1 MRKIWGSADEKEE
14 DITKE
19 LAEQLQANDL
29 LNNIQGSIKALDNS
43 INFYADINTITCSE
57 LNRLLR
63 EMDVRMQHA
72 KISLNDPDYDPTIHL
87 RINSYG
93 GEIFAGL
100 STVDVIRSLRTK
112 VYTYVEG
119 AAASA
124 ATMISIAGKKR
135 FIGKNSFML
144 IHQLSSVCAG
154 TFERLEDEQ
163 SNNRRI
169 MGLIKSL
176 YKEYT
181 KIPMRELDNIL
192 KHDLWFDA
200 STCLKYGIVDQ
211 II

>member
-1 MRKIWGSADEKEE
+1 MRKYWGSDETEE
-14 DITKE
+14 EVKD
-19 LAEQLQANDL
+19 APMQLPTSDL
-29 LNNIQGSIKALDNS
+29 LTAQGSIKVLDNS
-43 INFYADINTITCSE
+43 INFYADVAGITCAE

-63 EMDVRMQHA
+63 ELDVRMQHA
-72 KISLNDPDYDPTIHL
+72 KITMHDPDFDPTIHL

-124 ATMISIAGKKR
+124 ATLISIAGKKR

-144 IHQLSSVCAG
+144 LHQLSSVCAG
-154 TFERLEDEQ
+154 TFERLEDEHE
-163 SNNRRI
+163 NNKRI
-169 MGLIKSL
+169 MNSMKSL

-181 KIPMRELDNIL
+181 KIPMKELDQIL
-192 KHDLWFDA
+192 KRDIWFDA
-200 STCLKYGIVDQ
+200 NTCLKYGIVDA

>member
-1 MRKIWGSADEKEE
+1 MRKIWGSSEEKEE
-14 DITKE
+14 ELVKD
-19 LAEQLQANDL
+19 LAEQIQANEL
-29 LNNIQGSIKALDNS
+29 LNPIQGSIKAFDNS
-43 INFYADINTITCSE
+43 LNFYADVSSVTCSE
-57 LNRLLR
+57 LNRILR
-63 EMDVRMQHA
+63 ELDVRMQHT
-72 KISLNDPDYDPTIHL
+72 KISLNDTDYDPTIHL

-100 STVDVIRSLRTK
+100 ATVDVIRSLKTK

-119 AAASA
+119 SAASA
-124 ATMISIAGKKR
+124 ATLISICGKKR

-169 MGLIKSL
+169 MGLIKAL

-181 KIPMRELDNIL
+181 KIPMKELDNIL
-192 KHDLWFDA
+192 KHDLWLDA
-200 STCLKYGIVDQ
+200 NTCLKYGIVDQ

>member
-1 MRKIWGSADEKEE
+1 MRKYWGSDEMEE
-14 DITKE
+14 EVKDAPMQQPTS
-19 LAEQLQANDL
+19 DL
-29 LNNIQGSIKALDNS
+29 LTAQGSIKVLDNS
-43 INFYADINTITCSE
+43 VNFYADIAGITCAE
-57 LNRLLR
+57 LNRILR
-63 EMDVRMQHA
+63 ELDVRMQHA
-72 KISLNDPDYDPTIHL
+72 KITMNDPQFDPTIHL

-124 ATMISIAGKKR
+124 ATLISIAGKKR

-144 IHQLSSVCAG
+144 LHQLSSVCAG
-154 TFERLEDEQ
+154 TFERLEDEHE
-163 SNNRRI
+163 NNKRI
-169 MGLIKSL
+169 MNSMKSL

-181 KIPMRELDNIL
+181 KIPMKELDQIL
-192 KHDLWFDA
+192 KRDIWFDA
-200 STCLKYGIVDQ
+200 NTCLKYGIVDA

>member
-1 MRKIWGSADEKEE
+1 MRKYWGSDEMEE
-14 DITKE
+14 EVKDAPMQQPTS
-19 LAEQLQANDL
+19 DL
-29 LNNIQGSIKALDNS
+29 LTAQGSIKVLDNS
-43 INFYADINTITCSE
+43 VNFYADIAGITCAE
-57 LNRLLR
+57 LNRILR
-63 EMDVRMQHA
+63 ELDVRMQHA
-72 KISLNDPDYDPTIHL
+72 KITMNDSQFDPTIHL

-124 ATMISIAGKKR
+124 ATLISIAGKKR

-144 IHQLSSVCAG
+144 LHQLSSVCAG
-154 TFERLEDEQ
+154 TFERLEDEHE
-163 SNNRRI
+163 NNKRI
-169 MGLIKSL
+169 MNSMKTL

-181 KIPMRELDNIL
+181 KIPMKELDKIL
-192 KHDLWFDA
+192 KRDIWFDA
-200 STCLKYGIVDQ
+200 NTCLKYGIVDA

>member
-1 MRKIWGSADEKEE
+1 MEEEVKE
-14 DITKE
+14 
-19 LAEQLQANDL
+19 APMQLPTSDL
-29 LNNIQGSIKALDNS
+29 LNSQGSIKVLDNS
-43 INFYADINTITCSE
+43 VNFYADIAGITCAE
-57 LNRLLR
+57 LNRILR
-63 EMDVRMQHA
+63 ELDVRMQHA
-72 KISLNDPDYDPTIHL
+72 KITMNDPDFDPTIHL

-124 ATMISIAGKKR
+124 ATLISIAGKKR

-144 IHQLSSVCAG
+144 LHQLSSVCAG
-154 TFERLEDEQ
+154 TFERLEDEHE
-163 SNNRRI
+163 NNKRI
-169 MGLIKSL
+169 MNSMKSL

-181 KIPMRELDNIL
+181 KIPMKELDQIL
-192 KHDLWFDA
+192 KRDIWFDA
-200 STCLKYGIVDQ
+200 NTCLKYGIVDA

>member
-1 MRKIWGSADEKEE
+1 MRKYWGSDETEE
-14 DITKE
+14 EVKDAPMQQPTS
-19 LAEQLQANDL
+19 DL
-29 LNNIQGSIKALDNS
+29 LTAQGSIKVLDNS
-43 INFYADINTITCSE
+43 INFYADIASITCAE

-63 EMDVRMQHA
+63 ELDVRMQHA
-72 KISLNDPDYDPTIHL
+72 KITMNDPEFDPTIHL

-124 ATMISIAGKKR
+124 ATLISIAGKKR

-144 IHQLSSVCAG
+144 LHQLSSVCAG
-154 TFERLEDEQ
+154 TFERLEDEHE
-163 SNNRRI
+163 NNKRI
-169 MGLIKSL
+169 MNSMKSL

-181 KIPMRELDNIL
+181 KIPMKELDQIL
-192 KHDLWFDA
+192 KRDIWFDA
-200 STCLKYGIVDQ
+200 NTCLKYGIVDA

>member
-1 MRKIWGSADEKEE
+1 MRKYWGSDETEE
-14 DITKE
+14 EVKDAPMQQPTS
-19 LAEQLQANDL
+19 DL
-29 LNNIQGSIKALDNS
+29 LTAQGSIKVLDNS
-43 INFYADINTITCSE
+43 VNFYADIAGITCAE
-57 LNRLLR
+57 LNRVLR
-63 EMDVRMQHA
+63 ELDVRMQHA
-72 KISLNDPDYDPTIHL
+72 KITMYDPQFDPTIHL

-124 ATMISIAGKKR
+124 ATLISIAGKKR

-144 IHQLSSVCAG
+144 LHQLSSVCAG
-154 TFERLEDEQ
+154 TFERLEDEHE
-163 SNNRRI
+163 NNKRI
-169 MGLIKSL
+169 MNSMKSL

-181 KIPMRELDNIL
+181 KIPMKELDQIL
-192 KHDLWFDA
+192 KRDIWFDA
-200 STCLKYGIVDQ
+200 NTCLKYGIVDA

>member
-1 MRKIWGSADEKEE
+1 MRKYWGSDEMEEEVKE
-14 DITKE
+14 
-19 LAEQLQANDL
+19 APMQLPTSDL
-29 LNNIQGSIKALDNS
+29 LNSQGSIKVLDNS
-43 INFYADINTITCSE
+43 VNFYADIAGITCAE
-57 LNRLLR
+57 LNRILR
-63 EMDVRMQHA
+63 ELDVRMQHA
-72 KISLNDPDYDPTIHL
+72 KITMNDPDFDPTIHL

-124 ATMISIAGKKR
+124 ATLISIAGKKR

-144 IHQLSSVCAG
+144 LHQLSSVCAG
-154 TFERLEDEQ
+154 TFERLEDEHE
-163 SNNRRI
+163 NNKRI
-169 MGLIKSL
+169 MNSMKSL

-181 KIPMRELDNIL
+181 KIPMKELDQIL
-192 KHDLWFDA
+192 KRDIWFDA
-200 STCLKYGIVDQ
+200 NTCLKYGIVDA

>member
-1 MRKIWGSADEKEE
+1 MRKYWGSDETEE
-14 DITKE
+14 EVKDAPMQQPTS
-19 LAEQLQANDL
+19 DL
-29 LNNIQGSIKALDNS
+29 LTAQGSIKVLDNS
-43 INFYADINTITCSE
+43 VNFYADIAGITCAE
-57 LNRLLR
+57 LNRILR
-63 EMDVRMQHA
+63 ELDVRMQHA
-72 KISLNDPDYDPTIHL
+72 KITMNDPQFDPTIHL

-124 ATMISIAGKKR
+124 ATLISIAGKKR

-144 IHQLSSVCAG
+144 LHQLSSVCAG
-154 TFERLEDEQ
+154 TFERLEDEHE
-163 SNNRRI
+163 NNKRI
-169 MGLIKSL
+169 MNSMKSL

-181 KIPMRELDNIL
+181 KIPMKELDQIL
-192 KHDLWFDA
+192 KRDIWFDA
-200 STCLKYGIVDQ
+200 NTCLKYGIVDA

>member
-1 MRKIWGSADEKEE
+1 MRKYWGADEQEEEVKE
-14 DITKE
+14 
-19 LAEQLQANDL
+19 APMQLPTSDL
-29 LNNIQGSIKALDNS
+29 LNSQGSIKVLDNS
-43 INFYADINTITCSE
+43 VNFYADIASITCAE
-57 LNRLLR
+57 LNRILR
-63 EMDVRMQHA
+63 ELDVRMQHA
-72 KISLNDPDYDPTIHL
+72 KITMNDPDFDPTIHL

-124 ATMISIAGKKR
+124 ATLISISGKKR

-144 IHQLSSVCAG
+144 LHQLSSVCAG
-154 TFERLEDEQ
+154 TFERLEDEHE
-163 SNNRRI
+163 NNKRI
-169 MGLIKSL
+169 MNSMKSL

-181 KIPMRELDNIL
+181 KIPMKELDQIL
-192 KHDLWFDA
+192 KRDIWFDA
-200 STCLKYGIVDQ
+200 NTCLKYGIVDA

>member
-1 MRKIWGSADEKEE
+1 MRKHWGMTEDEE
-14 DITKE
+14 DFKD
-19 LAEQLQANDL
+19 LPSQAPTSDL
-29 LNNIQGSIKALDNS
+29 LTSQSSIKVLDNS
-43 INFYADINTITCSE
+43 VNFYADVSSITCAE
-57 LNRLLR
+57 LNRILR
-63 EMDVRMQHA
+63 ELDIRMQHA
-72 KISLNDPDYDPTIHL
+72 KITMGDPDFDPTIHL

-100 STVDVIRSLRTK
+100 ATVDVIRSLRTK

-124 ATMISIAGKKR
+124 ATLISIAGKKR

-144 IHQLSSVCAG
+144 IHQLSSICAG

-163 SNNRRI
+163 ENNRRL
-169 MGLIKSL
+169 MTSIKNL

-181 KIPMRELDNIL
+181 KIPMKELDGIL
-192 KHDLWFDA
+192 KKDLWFDSA
-200 STCLKYGIVDQ
+200 TCLKYGLVDA

>member
-1 MRKIWGSADEKEE
+1 MRKYWGSDETEE
-14 DITKE
+14 EVKDAPMQQPTS
-19 LAEQLQANDL
+19 DL
-29 LNNIQGSIKALDNS
+29 LTAQGSIKVLDNS
-43 INFYADINTITCSE
+43 INFYADIASITCAE

-63 EMDVRMQHA
+63 ELDVRMQHA
-72 KISLNDPDYDPTIHL
+72 KITMNDPEFEPTIHL

-124 ATMISIAGKKR
+124 ATLISIAGKKR

-144 IHQLSSVCAG
+144 LHQLSSVCAG
-154 TFERLEDEQ
+154 TFERLEDEHE
-163 SNNRRI
+163 NNKRI
-169 MGLIKSL
+169 MNSMKSL

-181 KIPMRELDNIL
+181 KIPMKELDQIL
-192 KHDLWFDA
+192 KRDIWFD
-200 STCLKYGIVDQ
+200 SNTCLKYGIVDA

>member
-1 MRKIWGSADEKEE
+1 MRKYWGSDETEE
-14 DITKE
+14 EVKDAPMQQPTS
-19 LAEQLQANDL
+19 DL
-29 LNNIQGSIKALDNS
+29 LTAQGSIKVLDNS
-43 INFYADINTITCSE
+43 VNFYADIAGITCAE
-57 LNRLLR
+57 LNRILR
-63 EMDVRMQHA
+63 ELDVRMQHA
-72 KISLNDPDYDPTIHL
+72 KITMNDPQFDPTIHL

-124 ATMISIAGKKR
+124 ATLISIAGKKR

-144 IHQLSSVCAG
+144 LHQLSSVCAG
-154 TFERLEDEQ
+154 TFERLEDEHE
-163 SNNRRI
+163 NNKRI
-169 MGLIKSL
+169 MNSMKTL

-181 KIPMRELDNIL
+181 KIPMKELDKIL
-192 KHDLWFDA
+192 KRDIWFDA
-200 STCLKYGIVDQ
+200 NTCLKYGIVDA

>member
-1 MRKIWGSADEKEE
+1 MRKYWGSDEQEE
-14 DITKE
+14 EVKDAPMQQPTS
-19 LAEQLQANDL
+19 DL
-29 LNNIQGSIKALDNS
+29 LTAQGSIKVLDNS
-43 INFYADINTITCSE
+43 VNFYADIAGITCAE
-57 LNRLLR
+57 LNRILR
-63 EMDVRMQHA
+63 ELDVRMQHA
-72 KISLNDPDYDPTIHL
+72 KITMNDPQFDPTIHL

-124 ATMISIAGKKR
+124 ATLISIAGKKR

-144 IHQLSSVCAG
+144 LHQLSSVCAG
-154 TFERLEDEQ
+154 TFERLEDEHE
-163 SNNRRI
+163 NNKRI
-169 MGLIKSL
+169 MNSMKSL

-181 KIPMRELDNIL
+181 KIPMKELDKIL
-192 KHDLWFDA
+192 KRDIWFDA
-200 STCLKYGIVDQ
+200 NTCLKYGIVDA

>member
-1 MRKIWGSADEKEE
+1 MRKYWGSDEMEE
-14 DITKE
+14 EVKDAPMQQPTS
-19 LAEQLQANDL
+19 DL
-29 LNNIQGSIKALDNS
+29 LTAQGSIKVLDNS
-43 INFYADINTITCSE
+43 INFYADIASITCAE

-63 EMDVRMQHA
+63 ELDVRMQHA
-72 KISLNDPDYDPTIHL
+72 KITMNDPQFDPTIHL

-124 ATMISIAGKKR
+124 ATLISIAGKKR

-144 IHQLSSVCAG
+144 LHQLSSVCAG
-154 TFERLEDEQ
+154 TFERLEDEHE
-163 SNNRRI
+163 NNKRI
-169 MGLIKSL
+169 MNSMKSL

-181 KIPMRELDNIL
+181 KIPMKELDQIL
-192 KHDLWFDA
+192 KRDIWFDA
-200 STCLKYGIVDQ
+200 NTCLKYGIVDA

>member
-1 MRKIWGSADEKEE
+1 M
-14 DITKE
+14 
-19 LAEQLQANDL
+19 
-29 LNNIQGSIKALDNS
+29 
-43 INFYADINTITCSE
+43 
-57 LNRLLR
+57 
-63 EMDVRMQHA
+63 
-72 KISLNDPDYDPTIHL
+72 NDPEFDPTIHL

-124 ATMISIAGKKR
+124 ATLISIAGKKR

-144 IHQLSSVCAG
+144 LHQLSSVCAG
-154 TFERLEDEQ
+154 TFERLEDEHE
-163 SNNRRI
+163 NNKRI
-169 MGLIKSL
+169 MNSMKSL

-181 KIPMRELDNIL
+181 KIPMKELDQIL
-192 KHDLWFDA
+192 KRDIWFDA
-200 STCLKYGIVDQ
+200 NTCLKYGIVDA